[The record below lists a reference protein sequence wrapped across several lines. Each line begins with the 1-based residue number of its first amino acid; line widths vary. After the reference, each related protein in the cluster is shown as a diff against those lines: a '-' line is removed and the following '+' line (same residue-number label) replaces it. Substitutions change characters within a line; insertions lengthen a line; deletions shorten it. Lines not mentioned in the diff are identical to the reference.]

1 MPAQFQGTIHNIAGS
16 KLHRMSK
23 PALEEIHALR
33 EELHRYNFH
42 YYQKSESLISDFEFD
57 QKLKRLQELEAA
69 HPEAFDPNSPSQRV
83 GGDIS
88 EGFETVQHPTPM
100 LSLGNTYSKEEL
112 LEFDER
118 VRKGLGVDLVEYVG
132 ELKYD
137 GVAISLHYE
146 HGKLVRA
153 LTRGD
158 GVQGDNVVQNVR
170 TIASVPLQ
178 LPPGDWPEQ
187 FEIRGEIVFPLEA
200 FHALN
205 AEREAAGLPL
215 YANPRNTASGSVKLL
230 DSSEVAKRKL
240 ECFLYSLYSDEMQ
253 LESHAMA
260 LEKAKSWGFNVPE
273 YAQVLEGPEALL
285 NYVNHWEG
293 KRNDLPFEIDGIVI
307 KVNAIY
313 QQQELG
319 FTAKSPRWAI
329 SYKYAAEAACTLL
342 ETVSYQVGRT
352 GAITPVA
359 NLKPVLLAGTT
370 VKRASLHNADQIEKL
385 DLHEND
391 FVFVEKGG
399 EIIPKITGVDQ
410 SKRQSGSKKITFI
423 EACPECH
430 SSLKRLEGEAQHYCL
445 NSSACPPQIT
455 GKIEHFVS
463 RKAMDI
469 DSLGAETINQ
479 LYAAGLV
486 KNPADL
492 YQLKAEDVLP
502 LERMA
507 ERSVERLL
515 EGLEASKQQGFPKFL
530 FALGIRYV
538 GETVAKKL
546 AKHFKS
552 MDALQSASRD
562 DLLAVDEVGER
573 IADSVLAFF
582 DNENHQNWLADFRA
596 AGLPMQMDEEEGP
609 VSEVLA
615 GKSIVVSG
623 VFHTISRND
632 LKALIEAHGGK
643 NVGSISKKT
652 DYVVAGENMG
662 PSKLE
667 KAQSLNIPILS
678 EEEFLNMI
686 PQ

>member
-1 MPAQFQGTIHNIAGS
+1 
-16 KLHRMSK
+16 MSK

-57 QKLKRLQELEAA
+57 QKLKRLQSLEDE
-69 HPEAFDPNSPSQRV
+69 HPEAFDPNSPTQRV
-83 GGDIS
+83 GGGIS
-88 EGFETVQHPTPM
+88 ESFETVVHPTPM
-100 LSLGNTYSKEEL
+100 LSLGNTYSKDEL
-112 LEFDER
+112 LDFDER
-118 VRKGLGVDLVEYVG
+118 VRKGLGVEEVEYVG

-137 GVAISLHYE
+137 GVAISLHYTN
-146 HGKLVRA
+146 GKLVRA

-158 GVQGDNVVQNVR
+158 GVQGDDVVQNVR

-178 LPPGDWPEQ
+178 LPPGDWPNA

-200 FHALN
+200 FQALN

-215 YANPRNTASGSVKLL
+215 YANPRNTASGSIKLL

-240 ECFLYSLYSDEMQ
+240 ECFLYSLYSEELQ
-253 LESHAMA
+253 LESHSESLA
-260 LEKAKSWGFNVPE
+260 KAKSWGFNVPE
-273 YAQVLEGPEALL
+273 YAEVLKGPEALMD
-285 NYVNHWEG
+285 YVNRWES
-293 KRNDLPFEIDGIVI
+293 KRDSLPFEIDGIVI
-307 KVNAIY
+307 KVNALY

-319 FTAKSPRWAI
+319 FTAKAPKWAI

-342 ETVSYQVGRT
+342 ESVSYQVGRT

-359 NLKPVLLAGTT
+359 QLKPVLLAGTT
-370 VKRASLHNADQIEKL
+370 VKRASLHNADQIAKL
-385 DLHEND
+385 DLHLND
-391 FVFVEKGG
+391 WVFVEKGG
-399 EIIPKITGVDQ
+399 EIIPKITGVDR
-410 SKRQSGSKKITFI
+410 SKRKADSQAIAFI
-423 EACPECH
+423 SHCPECNSPLH
-430 SSLKRLEGEAQHYCL
+430 RIDGEAQHYCL
-445 NSSACPPQIT
+445 NSHACPPQIK

-469 DSLGAETINQ
+469 DSLGGETIAQ
-479 LYAAGLV
+479 LHAAGLV
-486 KNPADL
+486 KHPADL
-492 YQLKAEDVLP
+492 YSLKPEDLLP

-507 ERSVERLL
+507 ERSVEKLL
-515 EGLEASKQQGFPKFL
+515 EGIEASKAQPFPKFL

-546 AKHFKS
+546 AKHFQS
-552 MDALQSASRD
+552 LEALQAASRD

-573 IADSVLAFF
+573 IADSVLEFF
-582 DNENHQNWLADFRA
+582 GNPEHQAWMEAFRA
-596 AGLPMQMDEEEGP
+596 AGLKVEMEASAGP
-609 VSEVLA
+609 VSQALE

-623 VFHTISRND
+623 VFHSISRND
-632 LKALIEAHGGK
+632 LKALIESHGGK

-667 KAQSLNIPILS
+667 KAQSLGIPILS
-678 EEEFLNMI
+678 EEEFLNLI